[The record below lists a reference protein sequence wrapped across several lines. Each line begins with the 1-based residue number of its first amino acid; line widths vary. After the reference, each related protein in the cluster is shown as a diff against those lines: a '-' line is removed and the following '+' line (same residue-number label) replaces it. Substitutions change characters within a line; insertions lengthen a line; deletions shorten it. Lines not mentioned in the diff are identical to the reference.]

1 MLEKSIQIVVVYST
15 QARLVFEY
23 IVDLPAFSQVSDAIR
38 VCKSLSSF
46 PNRVTFE
53 NGVWTLGVWGRPVTE
68 DYVLQEGDRLELYR
82 SLQVDPKVARRERF
96 QKQGTRAAGLFATR
110 RKGAKPGY

>member
-15 QARLVFEY
+15 QARLVFEH
-23 IVDLPAFSQVSDAIR
+23 IVDLPASSQVSDALK
-38 VCKSLSSF
+38 VCKSLPSF
-46 PNRVTFE
+46 PKNDNIE
-53 NGVWTLGVWGRPVTE
+53 NGVWTLGVWGRPVTD
-68 DYVLQEGDRLELYR
+68 DYVLQAGDRLELYR
-82 SLQVDPKVARRERF
+82 SLQIDPKVARRERF